1 MYVFTFLLLLTSN
14 RKLAKEKSTNRK
26 VARDKSTNRKLAREK
41 STNRKL
47 AREKNTN
54 IKLAREKSTNRKLA
68 KEKNTNRKGLQ
79 YLTGTLITEATNGS
93 NSCQMRGESFNSKKF
108 PYSTDETAVYIL
120 YIASGSYASCSTYK
134 RKVFCIGKLSYEIRR
149 PSFRTS
155 TNKMLSFCSWTKSKF
170 CSHPNFLIS

>member
-1 MYVFTFLLLLTSN
+1 MYVFTYLLLLTSN

-47 AREKNTN
+47 AREKSTN
-54 IKLAREKSTNRKLA
+54 RNLARDKSTNRKLAKEKSTNRKLA
-68 KEKNTNRKGLQ
+68 REKNTNRKGLQ

-134 RKVFCIGKLSYEIRR
+134 RKVFCIGKVSYEIRR
-149 PSFRTS
+149 PSFRFPAVS
-155 TNKMLSFCSWTKSKF
+155 LKLRNSW
-170 CSHPNFLIS
+170 NQ